1 MKINLTDKQLESI
14 FGQLT
19 MNQMVDLLGETPKA
33 SLEVVCRFIY
43 YYARERWMQDKIRE
57 TLESTPI
64 QMELFPE
71 GNTT

>member
-19 MNQMVDLLGETPKA
+19 VNQIVDLLGNTPKG
-33 SLEVVCRFIY
+33 SLDVVCKFIY
-43 YYARERWMQDKIRE
+43 YHAREGWMQDKIRE

-71 GNTT
+71 GDTT